1 MSPPAEPTDREL
13 WRRAVEGEPECF
25 GLIFDRHSRP
35 VHAYCARRTGSPDA
49 ADDLTSIVFLEA
61 WRRRTEIDLHDESA
75 LPWLFGV
82 ANRVV
87 QHRFRTTMRHRAAL
101 SRLPAHTAT
110 PDHADDVAARIDGDR
125 RLSRVKA
132 AFDRLTPADQDVLA
146 LCVWQG
152 LDYATAAIAL
162 GVPIGTVRSR
172 LSRARGRLQA
182 LAGDAIPD
190 EEAEPS
196 AQILVP
202 IRPTA
207 LELP

>member
-1 MSPPAEPTDREL
+1 M
-13 WRRAVEGEPECF
+13 W
-25 GLIFDRHSRP
+25 
-35 VHAYCARRTGSPDA
+35 
-49 ADDLTSIVFLEA
+49 
-61 WRRRTEIDLHDESA
+61 
-75 LPWLFGV
+75 
-82 ANRVV
+82 
-87 QHRFRTTMRHRAAL
+87 HRAAL